1 MTESSELAQGA
12 RTHPQ
17 PLPASRE
24 GSGTVILGAGPAGSA
39 AALTL
44 ARAGHRPRVLERT
57 ATVGDAL
64 CGGFLS
70 WRTLAQ
76 LDALGVPADVLGGH
90 RVERLRLFAGGRSAS
105 AALPAPAQG
114 VSRRRLDGRL
124 NAAVEA
130 AGVAIERGVVAQ
142 EWGGGGLTLRD
153 GGRITP
159 AALLLATGKHEL
171 RGLPRGGRT
180 DGGDPSLGLRLVLR
194 PDARLATELDG
205 VIELHLFAGGY
216 AGLVAQEDGRANLCL
231 AARKSALAA
240 AGGSPDALLASWA
253 DESPA
258 FADRLAARDG
268 EAPDAIAAVP
278 YGWRARATEAGV
290 YRLGDQAAVIPSLA
304 GEGLGIAVASGVSAA
319 EAVLAGLPAPDWQA
333 RFAAQ
338 AARPVALSRLL
349 RALAERP
356 GWARPLL
363 PLTRVPAVV
372 RMLGGATRI
381 G

>member
-1 MTESSELAQGA
+1 MTDTSGLARGA

-39 AALTL
+39 SALIL
-44 ARAGHRPRVLERT
+44 ARAGHQPRVLERT
-57 ATVGDAL
+57 AMVEDAL

-70 WRTLAQ
+70 WCTLAQ
-76 LDALGVPADVLGGH
+76 LEALGIPAAELGGH
-90 RVERLRLFAGGRSAS
+90 PVHRLRLHAGGHTAS
-105 AALPAPAQG
+105 APLPAPSMG
-114 VSRRRLDGRL
+114 VSRHRLDGRM

-130 AGVAIERGVVAQ
+130 AGVPIERGVVAR
-142 EWGGGGLTLRD
+142 EWDRGGLTLRS
-153 GGRITP
+153 GERVTP

-171 RGLPRGGRT
+171 RGLPRGGRS
-180 DGGDPSLGLRLVLR
+180 DGGDPSLGLRLRLS
-194 PDARLATELDG
+194 PGPRLAAELAG
-205 VIELHLFAGGY
+205 TIELHLFAGGY
-216 AGLVAQEDGRANLCL
+216 AGLVAQEDGRGNLCL

-240 AGGSPDALLASWA
+240 AGGSPDALLARWA
-253 DESPA
+253 GESPA
-258 FADRLAARDG
+258 FADRLDARVG
-268 EAPDAIAAVP
+268 STDAIAAVP
-278 YGWRARATEAGV
+278 YGWRARTTDAGV

-319 EAVLAGLPAPDWQA
+319 EAVLAGVPAPAWQA

-338 AARPVALSRLL
+338 AARPVTLGRLL

-363 PLTRVPAVV
+363 PLTGVPAVV
-372 RMLGGATRI
+372 RMLAGATRI